1 MFNIM
6 VRKRIK
12 KEDEPEEDDKGKVKK
27 EVKSKSLVRF
37 AVLFFY
43 CTFCLLYM

>member
-1 MFNIM
+1 M

-27 EVKSKSLVRF
+27 EVKSFLLHFLSTVY
-37 AVLFFY
+37 VVY
-43 CTFCLLYM
+43 CIC